1 MPLIRKWVPPGASL
15 KSMDGEGRGHG
26 PRHAAAKRRWGQRFC
41 TAKWWGSAVLDAT
54 DASMTMMGMEGY
66 CELARDART
75 SFHLIEAASC
85 SGHWWNIGSKGI
97 AIMQVPEWREQIFLP
112 APADGANH
120 IAGFAGNR
128 IDAFHQG
135 EIAVHGGIQQ
145 SLKIGSVMIR

>member
-1 MPLIRKWVPPGASL
+1 
-15 KSMDGEGRGHG
+15 MDGEG
-26 PRHAAAKRRWGQRFC
+26 WGQGTRSRSDGGGNDFAEQNGGPPPSL
-41 TAKWWGSAVLDAT
+41 TPT
-54 DASMTMMGMEGY
+54 DAFMTMMGIEGY

-112 APADGANH
+112 APADGANY

-145 SLKIGSVMIR
+145 SLKIGSVMIRYRHHALP